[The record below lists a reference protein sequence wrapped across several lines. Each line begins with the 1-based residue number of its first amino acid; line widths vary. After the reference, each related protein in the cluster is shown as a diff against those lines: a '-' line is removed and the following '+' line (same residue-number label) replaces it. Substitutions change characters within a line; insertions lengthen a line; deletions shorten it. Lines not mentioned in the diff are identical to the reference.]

1 MKTREF
7 ILSTVIVSTLGIPMT
22 EPAFALQLTQ
32 EEKEGIL
39 TRCLKA
45 GGTLKACCAGADG
58 TLSGHTCSVRSDVP
72 KQVSPSKK

>member
-7 ILSTVIVSTLGIPMT
+7 ILSAVIVSTLGITMT

-32 EEKEGIL
+32 EEKKGIL
-39 TRCLKA
+39 ERCMKA

-58 TLSGHTCSVRSDVP
+58 SLAGNICAVSSDVP
-72 KQVSPSKK
+72 KQVSPQ